1 MPSIP
6 THMRSAILEKLVLT
20 DVALC
25 DWSVDELRHPIIVG
39 VHFIKTAVSFR
50 LASPTLLL
58 PYTLS
63 YA

>member
-39 VHFIKTAVSFR
+39 VHFIKTAVSFPCS
-50 LASPTLLL
+50 LCFLWSA
-58 PYTLS
+58 LS
-63 YA
+63 